1 MAMTAQMHRPKSAKA
16 VSRNGSYWVTFYD
29 ADDNEMTFF
38 VDDPLV
44 STMLAEAFE
53 DAQEKL
59 LTYTR
64 EQLIA
69 EGV

>member
-1 MAMTAQMHRPKSAKA
+1 MTMTAKMHRLKA
-16 VSRNGSYWVTFYD
+16 VVAKSSPAFHWVMLYDD
-29 ADDNEMTFF
+29 ADNSIAIF